1 MIKVWTVKMFLI
13 QLLQQCLLIL
23 VKSRL
28 QKNANNS
35 LVVLATIHQLLD
47 KAHPLAFLYIHLL
60 RAKIQKQKE
69 VKKDSKL
76 ILQVE
81 VEDVKKITSQKKP
94 INHVLFNIHFN
105 NVFARYRLM
114 YDYVLHVLEGK

>member
-1 MIKVWTVKMFLI
+1 MFLI

-28 QKNANNS
+28 QKNTNNS
-35 LVVLATIHQLLD
+35 LVVLATIRQPFYTYTSFEQ
-47 KAHPLAFLYIHLL
+47 KY
-60 RAKIQKQKE
+60 KQKE